1 MFYYNPLVMSE
12 KTSKYFI
19 NNSFKFQCTIGKF
32 LGISFAL
39 GLLSIQGVDAQNC
52 SASEPNGLLNTEDG
66 ISRMSYHQSIAKTP
80 SDFMTW
86 GEEGEMEMSGSVSR
100 VSFPMLSLPT
110 GITAFDGN
118 FAAKA
123 TKSSSVIF
131 TPLSRRS

>member
-39 GLLSIQGVDAQNC
+39 GLLSFQGVDSRNC
-52 SASEPNGLLNTEDG
+52 PASETNGLWNPKDE
-66 ISRMSYHQSIAKTP
+66 ISSTSYYSIAKTP

-86 GEEGEMEMSGSVSR
+86 EEERKSETSGSVSR
-100 VSFPMLSLPT
+100 VSFPMQSLQQE
-110 GITAFDGN
+110 
-118 FAAKA
+118 
-123 TKSSSVIF
+123 
-131 TPLSRRS
+131 